1 MRYQNTD
8 KATSVLNDE
17 YILLISALQ
26 DLLAFK
32 TATENLG
39 DILRKWQE
47 IACRILLL
55 YLSVD

>member
-1 MRYQNTD
+1 MD

-32 TATENLG
+32 RATENLG